1 VLDFNLN
8 IISEILF
15 RSCQQIV
22 EFIDFQI
29 SSVPCRALFE
39 DFVENK
45 LLRFELLLQNF
56 VLVVSLCINSTSGRE
71 VYFILS
77 IIVLRIL
84 GKYV

>member
-8 IISEILF
+8 FISEILF

-29 SSVPCRALFE
+29 SCVPCRALLE

-45 LLRFELLLQNF
+45 LLRFELFLQNF
-56 VLVVSLCINSTSGRE
+56 VLMVSLCIDATSRRE
-71 VYFILS
+71 VDFVLS
-77 IIVLRIL
+77 IIILGIL

>member
-1 VLDFNLN
+1 MLDFNLN
-8 IISEILF
+8 FISEILF

-29 SSVPCRALFE
+29 SGVTCRALLE

-45 LLRFELLLQNF
+45 LLRFELLLQNL
-56 VLVVSLCINSTSGRE
+56 VLVVSLCIDATSGRE
-71 VYFILS
+71 IYFVLS
-77 IIVLRIL
+77 IIILGIL

>member
-8 IISEILF
+8 FISKILF

-29 SSVPCRALFE
+29 SCVPCRALLE
-39 DFVENK
+39 DFIENK

-56 VLVVSLCINSTSGRE
+56 VLVVSLCIDATSGRE

-77 IIVLRIL
+77 IIALRIL